1 MIVIVNLNPAVDRLL
16 TFSKIQPG
24 MVHRSRSVQ
33 LVAGGKGINVARVLS
48 RLQTPAEVCLF
59 LGGDTGRLLQRLLTQ
74 EGIVPCVIETTVE
87 TRCCSIGYDESTG
100 EDTVWNEPGESPTA
114 DQWLTYRQRFGERIK
129 PGSLVLL
136 SGSAPPQSPES
147 IFQALT
153 RQAQTADCRVLVD
166 ISPADLLKVLPANPW
181 LVKPNHHEAG
191 NALGQSVATVL
202 DAIQAGRELCLRG
215 AQNAL
220 ITLGAQG
227 AVLLTNAGEIW
238 HLTVPDL
245 STFGRLFHTGAGDAT
260 LAGIACGLQQKQLP
274 LLEAVQFGLASGTT
288 FTRYGRTLDPAEVE
302 RMVNEIGL
310 KKTGLGSVKK

>member
-16 TFSKIQPG
+16 AFSKIEPG
-24 MVHRSRSVQ
+24 MVHRSRPVQ
-33 LVAGGKGINVARVLS
+33 LAAGGKGINVARVLS
-48 RLQTPAEVCLF
+48 RLRTPAEVCLF
-59 LGGDTGRLLQRLLTQ
+59 LGGDTGRLLRRLLRRERIRTCM
-74 EGIVPCVIETTVE
+74 VKTTVE
-87 TRCCSIGYDESTG
+87 TRCCSIGYDEATG

-114 DQWLTYRQRFGERIK
+114 DHWLTYRQRFGERIN

-153 RQAQTADCRVLVD
+153 RQAQEAECRVLVD
-166 ISPADLLKVLPANPW
+166 IPPADLIGVLPEKPW
-181 LVKPNHHEAG
+181 LIKPNHHEAG
-191 NALGQSVATVL
+191 TALGQSVTTIG
-202 DAIQAGRELCLRG
+202 DAVQAGRELCQRG

-227 AVLLTNAGEIW
+227 AVLLTDAGEIW

-245 STFGRLFHTGAGDAT
+245 STSGRLFHTGAGDAT
-260 LAGIACGLQQKQLP
+260 LAGIACGLQKKHLS
-274 LLEAVQFGLASGTT
+274 LLEAVRFGLASGTT
-288 FTRYGRTLDPAEVE
+288 FTRYGRMLDRVEIE

-310 KKTGLGSVKK
+310 KKLG